1 MVTTGG
7 LPLAG
12 VELKRFWAGRYV
24 DTLNRQ
30 VKQFLKDHRGKITD
44 TYVPPQGG
52 YMRFVDAPQS
62 DPPDEWSLLLD
73 DIAHNFRSC
82 LDHLA
87 WQLAIARLRLAVITS
102 FWEAWPRSG
111 VVRAAQ
117 TARTYKARDALSE
130 GSRRWRR
137 RPILVLRSA
146 HLPL

>member
-7 LPLAG
+7 FPLAG

-62 DPPDEWSLLLD
+62 DPPDEWSQLLGD
-73 DIAHNFRSC
+73 NATTS
-82 LDHLA
+82 DHALTN
-87 WQLAIARLRLAVITS
+87 LR
-102 FWEAWPRSG
+102 
-111 VVRAAQ
+111 
-117 TARTYKARDALSE
+117 
-130 GSRRWRR
+130 GSRRL
-137 RPILVLRSA
+137 PGSGLRLLLHSGKLGRA
-146 HLPL
+146 AES